1 MKTPR
6 SRRGLSLI
14 EIIVVITIIAM
25 LMSAVG
31 VYALG
36 VQRTSQIRT
45 AKMDVQNAAT
55 ALDVY
60 RANQGRYPDPRE
72 GFAPVL
78 ALRALKKEPLDP
90 WGTPL
95 SWELKD
101 GEPVVTSLGPDRA
114 KGGAGDDADIT
125 SAD

>member
-1 MKTPR
+1 MKTSR
-6 SRRGLSLI
+6 GRRGLTLI

-31 VYALG
+31 VHALG

-45 AKMDVQNAAT
+45 AKMDVQNTLT
-55 ALDVY
+55 ALDLY
-60 RANQGRYPDPRE
+60 RASQGHYPDPRE
-72 GFAPVL
+72 GFAPLV
-78 ALRALKKEPLDP
+78 ALHALKKEPVDP

-95 SWELKD
+95 TWELKD
-101 GEPVVTSLGPDRA
+101 GEPLVISMGPDRV
-114 KGGAGDDADIT
+114 KGGEGDDADIT